1 MKPYLNLFGTSR
13 IPELDSIS
21 TNANLSTKHIIV
33 ISKAQF
39 YTIEVLNDDNEV
51 LFKSDEFVKVL
62 NGILADSDS
71 DESLLTN
78 AIGAITS
85 DTYRNWKHAREFLN
99 RDHKEIIDKI
109 DSALFVL
116 VLDHSTPDDTDE
128 ADIAKTI
135 STGTLKINERGIQ
148 TGSCTSRWYDKLQ
161 LIVTKNAIAGVV
173 WDSFTQDGTTVLR
186 FTSDIYTDSVLRL
199 ADGNYSLFP
208 EVKFSPKPHD
218 SSPKFEKIDWNF
230 PSDTRT
236 FLHLSET
243 RLTDLICSHS
253 TRTRILKFG
262 RGFAKTIGVKSDTLI
277 QVSLQIAHY
286 ALYGKPISTVEP
298 VSTRFFQDSRSELL
312 PIQND
317 LITRACQIFV
327 SDETPLA
334 RWQAFTDSCKL
345 HTNSL
350 RQASKGEGFEKHLKA
365 LQNVYLQRE
374 VFNHLSPELRI
385 PDDLPPLIFDDIL
398 TSLFTPDLVA
408 SNCGN
413 PAMRVFGL
421 TPAAANG
428 FGIGYIIKD
437 DTTEFCIISQYRQG
451 DRLLSTLEWVL
462 HQINHIWKHHIGKKR
477 IPHAHELDNLKGLKN
492 TYKTDASMVES
503 QAMSRT
509 TTVGSCEEEADI
521 ALGGYGY
528 FDIEDLT
535 LRSVQHSTV
544 QTPVLSTS
552 NSYADLLDVAT
563 VKLDKNFGKK
573 IINNEKLKESF
584 ENHESSESENDLEDS
599 KVVLNRF
606 DAKFDRGQVGKKVD
620 VGEIL

>member
-1 MKPYLNLFGTSR
+1 
-13 IPELDSIS
+13 
-21 TNANLSTKHIIV
+21 
-33 ISKAQF
+33 
-39 YTIEVLNDDNEV
+39 
-51 LFKSDEFVKVL
+51 
-62 NGILADSDS
+62 
-71 DESLLTN
+71 
-78 AIGAITS
+78 
-85 DTYRNWKHAREFLN
+85 
-99 RDHKEIIDKI
+99 
-109 DSALFVL
+109 
-116 VLDHSTPDDTDE
+116 
-128 ADIAKTI
+128 
-135 STGTLKINERGIQ
+135 
-148 TGSCTSRWYDKLQ
+148 
-161 LIVTKNAIAGVV
+161 
-173 WDSFTQDGTTVLR
+173 
-186 FTSDIYTDSVLRL
+186 
-199 ADGNYSLFP
+199 
-208 EVKFSPKPHD
+208 
-218 SSPKFEKIDWNF
+218 
-230 PSDTRT
+230 
-236 FLHLSET
+236 
-243 RLTDLICSHS
+243 
-253 TRTRILKFG
+253 
-262 RGFAKTIGVKSDTLI
+262 
-277 QVSLQIAHY
+277 
-286 ALYGKPISTVEP
+286 
-298 VSTRFFQDSRSELL
+298 
-312 PIQND
+312 
-317 LITRACQIFV
+317 
-327 SDETPLA
+327 
-334 RWQAFTDSCKL
+334 
-345 HTNSL
+345 
-350 RQASKGEGFEKHLKA
+350 
-365 LQNVYLQRE
+365 
-374 VFNHLSPELRI
+374 
-385 PDDLPPLIFDDIL
+385 
-398 TSLFTPDLVA
+398 
-408 SNCGN
+408 
-413 PAMRVFGL
+413 MRVFGL